1 MKRDM
6 ELMRRILFA
15 IEASND
21 DEPNSIRLPRHE
33 FDPLH
38 IAHHIR
44 LLQEGDL
51 IHAVENR
58 GTAIVPH
65 SLTWQGHEFLNAIRD
80 DGIWETLKKFET
92 LAGGDLPTAM
102 LYELAMREMRKRLGL
117 SDDHAAPT
125 AGQPGNFVGANIAG
139 YVQSIHIDFGE
150 V

>member
-6 ELMRRILFA
+6 ELMRRILLA

-44 LLQEGDL
+44 LLQEGNL

-80 DGIWETLKKFET
+80 NAIWETLKRFEA
-92 LAGGDLPTAM
+92 LAGGDLPTVM
-102 LYELAMREMRKRLGL
+102 LYELAMREMRNRLGL
-117 SDDHAAPT
+117 FDEDAA
-125 AGQPGNFVGANIAG
+125 AAAAQNRSSSGLNVAN
-139 YVQSIHIDFGE
+139 YVQSIHVEFGDA
-150 V
+150 